1 MSTVKDL
8 PVISGKV
15 KDWDVWLRVELPL
28 WGALNKIPELMELL
42 AMTKNQRDVG
52 VVMNPKTEKDE
63 PQDGWNSSKVKHAIK
78 LAVADQLLGAS
89 IVKATEDTHC
99 GVTHITRR
107 ADFKMSGAAMVE
119 ALSAN
124 FDTSRDSAM
133 DDKSE
138 ELDRVRPDM
147 SLADVESMRKWKSDV
162 ITIHQEI
169 VELAGNDG
177 DRMACVTT
185 EQHQVKKLRKM
196 APDRHITAG
205 HWETTQNA
213 KTLEQF
219 FVPMVKY
226 DEARKDKERHNDGD
240 QGSASLA
247 AAIRMT
253 KNSLPAKF
261 QAAFALV
268 MASSGSNVEELPE
281 EGGGKRKRSG
291 FANGSCWECGDTNHR
306 RQDCNVYKRNV
317 ANGTVEARK
326 KKKMKPV
333 TATSA
338 EEVVRTKTCKWFAA
352 NGTCSYGKKCKF
364 LHEEKTAA
372 EKSAN
377 AIEMDEAS
385 SDEEDSSN
393 GRVLTATGPSKRS
406 NATIVEAPNGKK
418 FKWSKQSQAFVLYP
432 ALVVACLFMLSAS
445 VQAAQPIRQ
454 HKFCNLVNLAVSDM
468 TPACKQ
474 TSEEWRPVDTFGR
487 VKPAGACAVQGC
499 RCKGL
504 KAATNVVWAA
514 VSNATTQQRSRE
526 QQIRKATAGLSQYA
540 KLLWDSGANISA
552 VHDKNLLTNY
562 VGCNSISNV
571 GDAGGIKH
579 KVLGY
584 GDMLLQV
591 NSDQGIKTVVVKDV
605 LYIPTFKLHILSE
618 FEMRRGG
625 YEYKA
630 SWLPS
635 VPTLKTRSGN
645 CTALHTEKGHNYLCG
660 KVTHDYVH
668 DMMIEDVDGSA
679 VHAATRAE
687 NRTTVDVRTAS
698 TFASFKE
705 KVHKIEDT
713 ELLLGLLS
721 TNVDKHAKG
730 EVNMGNNFDGKR
742 QGVIMNR
749 LADLQVFTCE
759 DPTVSAYLSFHHR
772 FGHRSMQQTTEMALE
787 HGIKLPPLEK
797 RFCEACVEAKM
808 RKRSKGKTLHRNKEK
823 KYEPLDLWF
832 ADVAGPFN
840 ESAHHGGYNYVLGFI
855 CATTHTIRIY
865 PLHNLKEVQ
874 QETKCFLNWLL
885 RTRKER
891 STRNRDIQ
899 LDIVR
904 DGLFDVMSGGV
915 IQTDSASYFRSKSFT
930 KLVNDEYGTT
940 LRHSPPVDQ
949 SRNGMIER
957 AWLTLHT
964 SAQAMRAAQRLGP
977 KYWWWSWQHAA
988 EIHDITRTS
997 ANVDRMSPYEART
1010 GNSPSIAHI
1019 GSFGAR
1025 CFVVDPNHKKLEMK
1039 AVAGVYVG
1047 HNKDNI
1053 SHRIWFEGTVS
1064 KRASYRESRHV
1075 WISDKL
1081 LPLPVQ
1087 KGEVGMTAPGYNT
1100 FHPDDDD
1107 AEDAHVPVVRL
1118 DRRIR
1123 QEVTGNAEEA
1133 TSLGN
1138 GDEDGG
1144 VTEDVVTPS
1153 NVLGSGGVPD
1163 DVTPTNLL
1171 DANDYGDNSIS
1182 SDALDSDA
1190 SNSNGTN
1197 STIENVGNISVRDN
1211 DEEVLPC
1218 DEGMLDLNAHWPGR
1232 FGNESD
1238 DEDSQSYYVSAC
1250 MDADNRRSKES
1261 GTKEMHVN
1269 ACNSG
1274 YRPNSCLI
1282 DWGVEYLAST
1292 TVGMVASAMGAI
1304 QFDIRKRKH
1313 ELKDDPEEMAKLE
1326 ASLKKEM
1333 DGLDKFEVMED
1344 VLYTDLPAD
1353 TKLFNS
1359 FMLTHRKALGD
1370 GKWKWK
1376 SRLVVDGRGA
1386 VPGVHTD
1393 TLNYNSHLPPWGT
1406 VRLLISFAAGCG
1418 WELRIGDVAQA
1429 FIKGYPGKE
1438 IFMLSP
1444 IGLRE
1449 YRDVDGQQVMVVK
1462 KIIKNLYGRKDGPR
1476 LWEMAFADW
1485 AGDTDFNRCESDLC
1499 LWARDI
1505 GTDKATFMCVFC
1517 DDIFITAPNAACF
1530 DRISKELAEK
1540 WDDCHVELPKF
1551 ALGCDIEQNENGIKI
1566 CAKTKIDALLKDINM
1581 DVCKIKKTALEPGVD
1596 INVDDCPK
1604 NGEPPL
1610 KEEYRQVLGRI
1621 SYMMT
1626 SCRPDLAHA
1635 VSQLSRVQA
1644 NPGRIH
1650 WRQLMHVCRYLRG
1663 TRTHGVSFRR
1673 MDGTNE
1679 EKHVVTSYADAAW
1692 ADIRGGIGDKN
1703 AATQARHSS
1712 LGYILFMNGGPI
1724 TWKSKV
1730 SCSIALS
1737 SAEAELFASVH
1748 CAKEIAHIRRLCKLL
1763 GIEQLE
1769 PTTMYDD
1776 STAAIAINNSDA
1788 TTARLRHIEIK
1799 WFFVRQLREQGLVRM
1814 KKIHTDENVSD
1825 HLTKALAAPKFCK
1838 FRDMMVSA
1846 EIAGA
1851 TKMPKVMAMGWGQ
1864 FNPW

>member
-8 PVISGKV
+8 PVITGKV

-147 SLADVESMRKWKSDV
+147 SLADVEGMRKWKSDV

-268 MASSGSNVEELPE
+268 MATSGSNVEELPE

-393 GRVLTATGPSKRS
+393 GRVLTATGPAKRS

-808 RKRSKGKTLHRNKEK
+808 GKRSKGKTLHRNKEK

-1107 AEDAHVPVVRL
+1107 AEDTHVPVVRV
-1118 DRRIR
+1118 DRRMR
-1123 QEVTGNAEEA
+1123 QDVISNADEG

-1144 VTEDVVTPS
+1144 VTEDLVTPS
-1153 NVLGSGGVPD
+1153 NALGSGGVPD
-1163 DVTPTNLL
+1163 EVAPTNLL
-1171 DANDYGDNSIS
+1171 DASDYGDNPRS
-1182 SDALDSDA
+1182 SDVLDGDA
-1190 SNSNGTN
+1190 SNSEGTN
-1197 STIENVGNISVRDN
+1197 STIENVGNISVRGD
-1211 DEEVLPC
+1211 DDVVLPC
-1218 DEGMLDLNAHWPGR
+1218 DDGMLDLNEHWPGR

-1238 DEDSQSYYVSAC
+1238 EEDSQSYYVSAC

-1292 TVGMVASAMGAI
+1292 TVGMVAAAMGAI

-1673 MDGTNE
+1673 MDGANE

-1703 AATQARHSS
+1703 ATQARHSS

-1799 WFFVRQLREQGLVRM
+1799 WFFVRQLRGQGLVRM

>member
-8 PVISGKV
+8 PVITGKV

-865 PLHNLKEVQ
+865 PLHNLKGVQ

-1107 AEDAHVPVVRL
+1107 AEDTHVPVVRV
-1118 DRRIR
+1118 DRRMR
-1123 QEVTGNAEEA
+1123 QDVIGNADEG

-1144 VTEDVVTPS
+1144 VTEDLVTLS
-1153 NVLGSGGVPD
+1153 NALGSGGVPD
-1163 DVTPTNLL
+1163 EVAPTNLL
-1171 DANDYGDNSIS
+1171 DASDYGDNPRS
-1182 SDALDSDA
+1182 SDVLDGDA
-1190 SNSNGTN
+1190 SNSEGTN
-1197 STIENVGNISVRDN
+1197 STIENVGNISVRGD
-1211 DEEVLPC
+1211 DEVVLPC
-1218 DEGMLDLNAHWPGR
+1218 DDGMLDLNEHWPGR

-1238 DEDSQSYYVSAC
+1238 EEDSQSYYVSAC

-1292 TVGMVASAMGAI
+1292 TVGMVAAAMGAI
-1304 QFDIRKRKH
+1304 
-1313 ELKDDPEEMAKLE
+1313 
-1326 ASLKKEM
+1326 
-1333 DGLDKFEVMED
+1333 
-1344 VLYTDLPAD
+1344 
-1353 TKLFNS
+1353 
-1359 FMLTHRKALGD
+1359 
-1370 GKWKWK
+1370 
-1376 SRLVVDGRGA
+1376 
-1386 VPGVHTD
+1386 
-1393 TLNYNSHLPPWGT
+1393 
-1406 VRLLISFAAGCG
+1406 
-1418 WELRIGDVAQA
+1418 
-1429 FIKGYPGKE
+1429 
-1438 IFMLSP
+1438 
-1444 IGLRE
+1444 
-1449 YRDVDGQQVMVVK
+1449 
-1462 KIIKNLYGRKDGPR
+1462 
-1476 LWEMAFADW
+1476 
-1485 AGDTDFNRCESDLC
+1485 
-1499 LWARDI
+1499 
-1505 GTDKATFMCVFC
+1505 
-1517 DDIFITAPNAACF
+1517 
-1530 DRISKELAEK
+1530 
-1540 WDDCHVELPKF
+1540 
-1551 ALGCDIEQNENGIKI
+1551 
-1566 CAKTKIDALLKDINM
+1566 
-1581 DVCKIKKTALEPGVD
+1581 
-1596 INVDDCPK
+1596 
-1604 NGEPPL
+1604 
-1610 KEEYRQVLGRI
+1610 
-1621 SYMMT
+1621 
-1626 SCRPDLAHA
+1626 
-1635 VSQLSRVQA
+1635 
-1644 NPGRIH
+1644 
-1650 WRQLMHVCRYLRG
+1650 
-1663 TRTHGVSFRR
+1663 
-1673 MDGTNE
+1673 
-1679 EKHVVTSYADAAW
+1679 
-1692 ADIRGGIGDKN
+1692 
-1703 AATQARHSS
+1703 
-1712 LGYILFMNGGPI
+1712 
-1724 TWKSKV
+1724 
-1730 SCSIALS
+1730 
-1737 SAEAELFASVH
+1737 
-1748 CAKEIAHIRRLCKLL
+1748 
-1763 GIEQLE
+1763 
-1769 PTTMYDD
+1769 
-1776 STAAIAINNSDA
+1776 
-1788 TTARLRHIEIK
+1788 
-1799 WFFVRQLREQGLVRM
+1799 
-1814 KKIHTDENVSD
+1814 
-1825 HLTKALAAPKFCK
+1825 
-1838 FRDMMVSA
+1838 
-1846 EIAGA
+1846 
-1851 TKMPKVMAMGWGQ
+1851 
-1864 FNPW
+1864 

>member
-52 VVMNPKTEKDE
+52 VVMNPKTETGE
-63 PQDGWNSSKVKHAIK
+63 AQFGWNSSKVKHAIK

-162 ITIHQEI
+162 ITLHQEI

-177 DRMACVTT
+177 DRKACVTT

-268 MASSGSNVEELPE
+268 MATSGSNVEELPE

-1107 AEDAHVPVVRL
+1107 AEDTHVPVVRV
-1118 DRRIR
+1118 DRRMR
-1123 QEVTGNAEEA
+1123 QDVISNADEG

-1144 VTEDVVTPS
+1144 VTEDLVTPS
-1153 NVLGSGGVPD
+1153 NALGSGGVPD
-1163 DVTPTNLL
+1163 EVTPTNLL
-1171 DANDYGDNSIS
+1171 DASDYGDNPRS
-1182 SDALDSDA
+1182 SDVLDGDA
-1190 SNSNGTN
+1190 SNSEGTN
-1197 STIENVGNISVRDN
+1197 STIENVGNISVRGD
-1211 DEEVLPC
+1211 DDVVLPC
-1218 DEGMLDLNAHWPGR
+1218 DDGMLDLNEHWPGR

-1238 DEDSQSYYVSAC
+1238 EEDSQSYYVSAC

-1673 MDGTNE
+1673 MDGANE

-1703 AATQARHSS
+1703 ATQARHSS

>member
-1 MSTVKDL
+1 MSTVKEL
-8 PVISGKV
+8 PVITGKV
-15 KDWDVWLRVELPL
+15 KDWDTWKRVELPL

-42 AMTKNQRDVG
+42 AMTNAQRVVG
-52 VVMNPKTEKDE
+52 VIMNPKTATGE
-63 PQDGWNSSKVKHAIK
+63 PQDGWNSTRVKHSIK

-89 IVKATEDTHC
+89 MVKATEDTHC
-99 GVTHITRR
+99 GVTHITRK
-107 ADFKMSGAAMVE
+107 AEFKMSGAAMVE
-119 ALSAN
+119 ALSDN
-124 FDTSRDSAM
+124 FNTSRDSAM
-133 DDKSE
+133 DEKSE
-138 ELDRVRPDM
+138 ELDKIRPDM
-147 SLADVESMRKWKSDV
+147 SLADVDSMRKWKSDV
-162 ITIHQEI
+162 ITLYQEI
-169 VELAGNDG
+169 VELAGNDS
-177 DRMACVTT
+177 DRMECVTS

-196 APDRHITAG
+196 APDRHIDAG
-205 HWETTQNA
+205 HWETTRQA
-213 KTLEQF
+213 KTLENF
-219 FVPMVKY
+219 FVPMVKH
-226 DEARKDKERHNDGD
+226 DEARKVKEKHDDGEH
-240 QGSASLA
+240 GTNPSLA
-247 AAIRMT
+247 AAIRLT
-253 KNSLPAKF
+253 KKSLPAKM

-268 MASSGSNVEELPE
+268 LAASGASTDEVLDDED
-281 EGGGKRKRSG
+281 GKRKRNEFPKG
-291 FANGSCWECGDTNHR
+291 ACWECGDTNHQR
-306 RQDCNVYKRNV
+306 HDCVVYNKKV
-317 ANGTVEARK
+317 ADGTVKSRK
-326 KKKMKPV
+326 KKKKKKTAVVVDDDVVTKP
-333 TATSA
+333 
-338 EEVVRTKTCKWFAA
+338 CKWFAQT
-352 NGTCSYGKKCKF
+352 GKCSYGEKCKF
-364 LHEEKTAA
+364 LHEKSDAA
-372 EKSAN
+372 AN
-377 AIEMDEAS
+377 ALNFEDGS
-385 SDEEDSSN
+385 SEEEDTSN
-393 GRVLTATGPSKRS
+393 SRVLSASGTKKRAVDS
-406 NATIVEAPNGKK
+406 IIEGPNGKR
-418 FKWSKQSQAFVLYP
+418 FKWSKQSQTYVLYP
-432 ALVVACLFMLSAS
+432 AMIVACMFMLSAS

-474 TSEEWRPVDTFGR
+474 TSEEWIPTDTFGR
-487 VKPAGACAVQGC
+487 IKPSSACAVQGC

-504 KAATNVVWAA
+504 KAATSDVWAA
-514 VSNATTQQRSRE
+514 VSSASSEQRKRE
-526 QQIRKATAGLSQYA
+526 QQMRKATAGMEQYV
-540 KLLWDSGANISA
+540 KMLWDSGANISA
-552 VHDKNLLTNY
+552 VHDKSLLTNY
-562 VGCNSISNV
+562 VGCNSISTV

-579 KVLGY
+579 RVHGY
-584 GDMLLQV
+584 GDMLVQV
-591 NSDQGIKTVVVKDV
+591 NSDQGVKTIVVKDV
-605 LYIPTFKLHILSE
+605 LYIPSFKLHILSE

-635 VPTLKTRSGN
+635 VPTLTTKSGN
-645 CTALHTEKGHNYLCG
+645 CTALQTEKGHNYLCG

-668 DMMIEDVDGSA
+668 QMMIEETEGSA
-679 VHAATRAE
+679 VHAAARAE
-687 NRTTVDVRTAS
+687 NRTTVDLRTAP
-698 TFASFKE
+698 TLASFKD
-705 KVHKIEDT
+705 KLTKIEDT

-721 TNVDKHAKG
+721 TNVDTHAKG

-742 QGVIMNR
+742 QGAVMNR
-749 LADLQVFTCE
+749 LADLQVFTSE

-808 RKRSKGKTLHRNKEK
+808 RKRSRGKTLHRNKEK
-823 KYEPLDLWF
+823 NYKPLDLWF

-840 ESAHHGGYNYVLGFI
+840 DPSHHGGYKYVLGFI
-855 CATTHTIRIY
+855 CATTHTLKIY
-865 PLHNLKEVQ
+865 PLHTLKEVQ
-874 QETKCFLNWLL
+874 QETKCFLSWLL

-891 STRNRDIQ
+891 SVRNQDIQ
-899 LDIVR
+899 LDVVR

-915 IQTDSASYFRSKSFT
+915 IQTDSASYFRSKTFT
-930 KLVNDEYGTT
+930 KLVNDEYATT
-940 LRHSPPVDQ
+940 LRHSPPIDQ

-988 EIHDITRTS
+988 EIHDVTRTS
-997 ANVDRMSPYEART
+997 ANIDRMSPFEART
-1010 GNSPSIAHI
+1010 GMKPDIGHI
-1019 GSFGAR
+1019 GSFGSK
-1025 CFVVDPNHKKLEMK
+1025 CFVIDPNHKKLGMK

-1053 SHRIWFEGTVS
+1053 SHRIWFEGTSS

-1118 DRRIR
+1118 DRRMR

-1292 TVGMVASAMGAI
+1292 TVGMVAAAMGAI

-1644 NPGRIH
+1644 NPGRMH
-1650 WRQLMHVCRYLRG
+1650 WGQLMHVCRYLRG

-1673 MDGTNE
+1673 MDGANE

-1703 AATQARHSS
+1703 ATQARHSS